1 MELHLMAR
9 LSAVLI
15 ILFLLSGCS
24 STLKSL
30 ENPSSISFEQ
40 ERKLGLQVDAQL
52 AKERT
57 ILQDPE
63 VNFYIQNLGTRLA
76 SHSATPYPYPFTF
89 RVIKDNSLNAFALPG
104 GFVYINSGLVEKIDN
119 EAQLAS
125 VLTHEISHVTF
136 RHAAS
141 RISAIQN
148 YNILT
153 TVGVIIAGGNVSPDV
168 AQGIR
173 IFGAGSILA
182 YSREQEAQADAEG
195 LKTLYRANY
204 DVHEMMAMLNKLKTL
219 EKGASDLDRIFSD
232 HPLTDDRLAATKQA
246 INALPPQTNPI
257 IDTKA
262 FDQFKKR
269 VLDLTSRT

>member
-1 MELHLMAR
+1 MIQLLR
-9 LSAVLI
+9 SLLLI
-15 ILFLLSGCS
+15 LILLLSGCS
-24 STLKSL
+24 SAFKSL

-40 ERKLGLQVDAQL
+40 ERKLGQQVDAQL
-52 AKERT
+52 AKERH
-57 ILQDPE
+57 ILEDPE
-63 VNFYIQNLGTRLA
+63 VNIYVQYLGTRLA
-76 SHSATPYPYPFTF
+76 SNAATPYPYPFTF

-104 GFVYINSGLVEKIDN
+104 GYVYINSGLIAKIDN

-125 VLTHEISHVTF
+125 VIAHEISHVTF

-153 TVGVIIAGGNVSPDV
+153 TVGVIIAGGSVSQDV
-168 AQGIR
+168 TQGIQ
-173 IFGAGSILA
+173 IFGTGSILA

-195 LKTLYRANY
+195 LRIIYRANY
-204 DVHEMMAMLNKLKTL
+204 DVHEMMAMLNKLKAL

-246 INALPPQTNPI
+246 IDALPPQTNPI
-257 IDTKA
+257 KNTKA
-262 FDQFKKR
+262 FDQFKLR
-269 VLDLTSRT
+269 VLNLTSKT